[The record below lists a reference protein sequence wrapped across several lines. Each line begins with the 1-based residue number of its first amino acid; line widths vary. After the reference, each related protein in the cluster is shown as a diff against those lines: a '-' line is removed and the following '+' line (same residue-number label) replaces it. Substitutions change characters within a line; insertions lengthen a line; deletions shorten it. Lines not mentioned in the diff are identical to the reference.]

1 MLEGD
6 EQRYETLLRAWYSNR
21 LPRYFVNAH
30 RDRSTIVE
38 EGEKFLDRHAQRLA

>member
-1 MLEGD
+1 MK
-6 EQRYETLLRAWYSNR
+6 RYCELGISNR

-30 RDRSTIVE
+30 HDRSTIVE